1 MDNLFNDQ
9 VVPVTNYDIKKF
21 KKDYSINYC
30 VTGEDLTY
38 HPDKNIY
45 FTTKSDIMVK
55 RHNTYFSA
63 TARNPGDL
71 SWDNKKNSFSGCYIH
86 GYENTDNRFLTSKLL
101 QQNIDNKKLEISQS
115 NFTGYYHRITF
126 TGKPLKDKEM
136 LEQRFYTGID
146 DGHRPDTQ
154 DKYYNDDDD
163 RVGYYPVFHTD
174 DILELRKKPSEKF
187 IKYFFYSL
195 FTTILLAVIACC
207 TEFWLIYSGDHT
219 KRSGKDREISI
230 VIENSCTNIGKKH
243 DNSNEKSYNCDILE
257 QVFRW
262 RIWNYPYQKC
272 NDTIIE
278 STTAATS
285 EPPPSTAD
293 PAATGGA
300 KSRYDYHYNIT
311 EEPPENIKTDK
322 GKLSK
327 ENHID
332 ECKVEGAKTDFGH
345 RPFPYNIGEKA
356 DQLFNS
362 ELSRI
367 IPRNV
372 GYVIL
377 FIMLMYRYLVYHM
390 FKNISNFYNE
400 SLKGLPIIKIII
412 FFVSPILI
420 SLFINIVPILST
432 IGVLFF
438 ILFMIVQILQ
448 LFTDISNSDSK
459 SPKMQSKEAFLVIII
474 FTILCYI
481 VSIIISEIAFTS
493 SYNTAKGERCNSVGD
508 DEILQE
514 LKRIEYRKRFQ
525 MNNGNID
532 KKEHL
537 KAKYNLEKFKEKQA
551 TEAAAVATVAET
563 VVDNAK
569 NNAQASLNVLI
580 TDYSENENSLIAMA
594 DQAIENI
601 RNSKCLSKAE
611 FNNNFKTCQTY
622 IDRYFSINHNI
633 FRGISGD
640 LSVNDGKISGT
651 EIDVKDYLV
660 SIVSDYIAK
669 VKSDKNALTVI
680 CYILIGC
687 LGIFGIGTVG
697 QKMLNSK
704 F

>member
-9 VVPVTNYDIKKF
+9 VVPVTKYDIEKF
-21 KKDYSINYC
+21 KKDYSTDNCIA
-30 VTGEDLTY
+30 GEDLEYDSAT
-38 HPDKNIY
+38 NRY
-45 FTTKSDIMVK
+45 FTTSTEIYIKESNI
-55 RHNTYFSA
+55 FSQLV
-63 TARNPGDL
+63 NSNGDY
-71 SWDNKKNSFSGCYIH
+71 SIKEVDQPFRGCYIK
-86 GYENTDNRFLTSKLL
+86 GYDKEDNLFLTSKLL
-101 QQNIDNKKLEISQS
+101 QENIDSRKLEISQS
-115 NFTGYYHRITF
+115 DFTGYYHRITF
-126 TGKPLKDKEM
+126 TGKPLKDKEI
-136 LEQRFYTGID
+136 LERRFYTGID
-146 DGHRPDTQ
+146 DGHREDIQ
-154 DKYYNDDDD
+154 DIYYNEPS

-207 TEFWLIYSGDHT
+207 TEFWLIYSGDHN
-219 KRSGKDREISI
+219 KRTGKDREISI

-278 STTAATS
+278 STTAAT
-285 EPPPSTAD
+285 EPPATE

-311 EEPPENIKTDK
+311 EEPPENMKTDK

-356 DQLFNS
+356 DELFNS

-400 SLKGLPIIKIII
+400 SLRDLPIIKIII
-412 FFVSPILI
+412 FLASPILI

-448 LFTDISNSDSK
+448 FFTDISNSGPS

-474 FTILCYI
+474 FAILCYI
-481 VSIIISEIAFTS
+481 VSIIISEIAFNTK
-493 SYNTAKGERCNSVGD
+493 YNTEKRDRCSFVDVSKPKILEELERKAEVFRVKGD
-508 DEILQE
+508 
-514 LKRIEYRKRFQ
+514 
-525 MNNGNID
+525 
-532 KKEHL
+532 
-537 KAKYNLEKFKEKQA
+537 KQA
-551 TEAAAVATVAET
+551 LNRTRGFISEYQAMNETDYENQPNINAYLKEEVNRAERNIINSECPSEAAF
-563 VVDNAK
+563 
-569 NNAQASLNVLI
+569 
-580 TDYSENENSLIAMA
+580 NS
-594 DQAIENI
+594 
-601 RNSKCLSKAE
+601 
-611 FNNNFKTCQTY
+611 NFKTCQTK
-622 IDRYFSINHNI
+622 IDNHFSINYNI
-633 FRGISGD
+633 MSGLFKDISFNVKKATTTIGELNGEMSGNTIFVEDYLEIIVREYIEKVKYDKKTISG
-640 LSVNDGKISGT
+640 L
-651 EIDVKDYLV
+651 
-660 SIVSDYIAK
+660 
-669 VKSDKNALTVI
+669 
-680 CYILIGC
+680 CYILLGC
-687 LGIFGIGTVG
+687 LGIFGIGTVW
-697 QKMLNSK
+697 QKYRDYKESK
-704 F
+704 NAQ